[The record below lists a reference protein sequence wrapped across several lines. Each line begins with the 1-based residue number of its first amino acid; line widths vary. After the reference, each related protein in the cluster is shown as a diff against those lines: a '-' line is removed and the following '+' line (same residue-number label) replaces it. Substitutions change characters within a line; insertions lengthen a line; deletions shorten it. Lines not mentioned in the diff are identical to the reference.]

1 MTDQRYI
8 SPHILQ
14 KEQPLNF
21 FSPGFQ
27 KNKINT
33 FNSKKFELEQAN
45 MGKLID
51 ALEKEKELFSE
62 LNKDTL
68 LVRGANLI
76 ESNITTKSYS
86 KSNLLERFVSD
97 YSFCL
102 PFLGLGFIGFNNPL
116 FKPVTIGSF
125 ALFFFTQ
132 RYSIANMNAN
142 SNDREK
148 NLLHTYSLID
158 SIQQYSHNSRVS
170 PSNTTYDL

>member
-1 MTDQRYI
+1 
-8 SPHILQ
+8 
-14 KEQPLNF
+14 
-21 FSPGFQ
+21 
-27 KNKINT
+27 
-33 FNSKKFELEQAN
+33 

-62 LNKDTL
+62 LNTNTL
-68 LVRGANLI
+68 LVRGADLI
-76 ESNITTKSYS
+76 ESNITAKSYS

-102 PFLGLGFIGFNNPL
+102 PFLGLGFLGFNNPL

-125 ALFFFTQ
+125 ALFFLTQ
-132 RYSIANMNAN
+132 RYSLANMNAN
-142 SNDREK
+142 SSDREK

-158 SIQQYSHNSRVS
+158 SIQQYSHNSRVY